1 MEFVPRFFT
10 LPKQSCFLL
19 GPRGTGKSTW
29 LRRNLPDALF
39 VDLLRPREAREY
51 RARPE
56 RLLDVVRAAP
66 VDLPVVVDEIQEV
79 PELLPVI
86 HLLMEEHR
94 SRFFVLTGSSA
105 RKLRRAGTNLLGGR
119 ALLRTMHPFMAAELA
134 DAFSLDEA
142 LTRGLLPV
150 AVASPDPEDTLQAY
164 ASLYLREEVQA
175 EGLTRNAGNFARF
188 LETVSF
194 SHGSL
199 LNVAAVARECQVE
212 RKTVESYVGILED
225 LLLAWRLPVF
235 TRRTRRSVS
244 SHPKF
249 YFFDTGVFGSL
260 RLAGP
265 LDRPEEI
272 HGAGLEGLVG
282 QHLRAW
288 KDYGPRDCSIT
299 FWRTR
304 AGVEVDFVVYGPQDF
319 CAIEVKNTASVRPAD
334 LRSLRAFGRDYPESR
349 LLLLYRGNDSLL
361 RDGIHCLP
369 CEQFLRQ
376 LRPGAELPGHAR

>member
-51 RARPE
+51 QARPE

-94 SRFFVLTGSSA
+94 RRFFVLTGSSA

-134 DAFSLDEA
+134 GTFSLDEA
-142 LTRGLLPV
+142 LTHGLLPV

-175 EGLTRNAGNFARF
+175 EGLTRNVGNFARF

-199 LNVAAVARECQVE
+199 LNVAAIARECQVE
-212 RKTVESYVGILED
+212 RKTVENYVGILED

-235 TRRTRRSVS
+235 ARRAKRSIS

-249 YFFDTGVFGSL
+249 YFFDTGVYGSL
-260 RLAGP
+260 RPAGP
-265 LDRPEEI
+265 LDQPEEI

-288 KDYGPRDCSIT
+288 KDYGTRDCSIS

-334 LRSLRAFGRDYPESR
+334 LRSLKAFGRDYPESKQV
-349 LLLLYRGNDSLL
+349 LLYRGNDSLL
-361 RDGIHCLP
+361 RDGIYCLP
-369 CEQFLRQ
+369 CEGFLRQ
-376 LRPGAELPGHAR
+376 LRPGADLPGR